1 MPTTCAVFGC
11 HNRQTK
17 KIKRSFYRIPKD
29 SDCRRRWLAFIGRK
43 NEDGS
48 SWKPERGDRVC
59 SDHFLSKQ
67 KSDLP
72 TNPDYVPSIRAV
84 QDIPCV
90 NEGAVARFERLKHHH
105 STQQA
110 NEKEKSLQAN
120 ELYRNI
126 QVVNH
131 DHTYC
136 SNKNSDPTQPVA
148 ALVVTETEWQKDS
161 VKNVCP
167 TAAVILCEAGKLV
180 NKHK

>member
-11 HNRQTK
+11 HNCQTK
-17 KIKRSFYRIPKD
+17 KIKQSFYRIPKD
-29 SDCRRRWLAFIGRK
+29 SDHQRRWLAFIGRK

-48 SWKPERGDRVC
+48 SWKPGRGDLVC
-59 SDHFLSKQ
+59 SDHFLSKR
-67 KSDLP
+67 KLDLP
-72 TNPDYVPSIRAV
+72 TNPDYVPLVRAV

-90 NEGAVARFERLKHHH
+90 NEGAVARFEHLKRRH

-110 NEKEKSLQAN
+110 NEKEKNLRVN

-136 SNKNSDPTQPVA
+136 PNKNSDLTQPVA

-167 TAAVILCEAGKLV
+167 TAAGIPCEVSKLV